1 VEERP
6 WHRFYRPDIPRD
18 FTAPP
23 ATLPAFLEAS
33 AARYPRRPAVVLA
46 TPVFDAV
53 LSYAALARES
63 NRFAHALRGL
73 GIGPGDR
80 VAVALPNLPQYAV
93 AAYGVFKAGAV
104 LVQVNPL
111 YRGDE
116 LAFLLRDSGA
126 RVLVT
131 LGRLYRE
138 VEPLRGRTSLDHVVL
153 TQVSDYF
160 PPLWRLVYALRE
172 ARRQGDVIPR
182 AAGVLPWRRLL
193 ASSPPWPLETP
204 AAPGDVAVLQ
214 YTGGTTGRPRGAM
227 LSHRALAANALQA
240 ITWFPGL
247 REGQECILCVAPL
260 FHAYGLLVLNGG
272 LRLGATLLMVLM
284 KMFDARLVARQVPR
298 WKPTIFPGVPAMY
311 LALTRLKDVSRYDLQ
326 SIRLCLS
333 GAAPLPPDVA
343 EAFERLTGARVVEA
357 YGLTEAGPLVTANP
371 IWEGGERRPGSI
383 GIPLSGTDARIVD
396 LETGSRVLPP
406 EEVGELV
413 VRGPQIMEGYWNA
426 PDETRAV
433 LRDGWLFTGDVAK
446 MDPDGFFY
454 IVDRKKD
461 LIKVGGLN
469 VYPREVEDVLMQ
481 HPLVKDAA
489 VVGVTHPVR
498 GETIV
503 AHVTLRPPG
512 GDPATVRTQLR
523 EFLRAR
529 LPSYM
534 IPRRIEVVDTI
545 PTTLIGK
552 PLRRL
557 VRETARTQLASADDP
572 DLGHGSL
579 APVREGGPE
588 EPSH

>member
-1 VEERP
+1 
-6 WHRFYRPDIPRD
+6 
-18 FTAPP
+18 
-23 ATLPAFLEAS
+23 
-33 AARYPRRPAVVLA
+33 
-46 TPVFDAV
+46 
-53 LSYAALARES
+53 
-63 NRFAHALRGL
+63 
-73 GIGPGDR
+73 
-80 VAVALPNLPQYAV
+80 
-93 AAYGVFKAGAV
+93 
-104 LVQVNPL
+104 
-111 YRGDE
+111 
-116 LAFLLRDSGA
+116 
-126 RVLVT
+126 
-131 LGRLYRE
+131 
-138 VEPLRGRTSLDHVVL
+138 
-153 TQVSDYF
+153 
-160 PPLWRLVYALRE
+160 
-172 ARRQGDVIPR
+172 
-182 AAGVLPWRRLL
+182 
-193 ASSPPWPLETP
+193 
-204 AAPGDVAVLQ
+204 
-214 YTGGTTGRPRGAM
+214 M

-512 GDPATVRTQLR
+512 GDPTTV
-523 EFLRAR
+523 
-529 LPSYM
+529 
-534 IPRRIEVVDTI
+534 
-545 PTTLIGK
+545 IGK